1 MGLAQDRSRCKVAC
15 ANFCESDKSLQT
27 VQVIVVKIRKKPG
40 CRQVAGPGLEQV
52 RLRRSWLSPS

>member
-1 MGLAQDRSRCKVAC
+1 MAC

-40 CRQVAGPGLEQV
+40 CRQVVGPGLEQV